1 MFSSE
6 PVSRLSMQIT
16 RQSRASRYSQRC
28 DPRNP
33 APPVTTAVLT
43 GSILRWEEL
52 AAPHYRAR
60 GRHRAAP
67 PRRPGALC
75 YPHDRPHRGSA
86 QLAGAVLG
94 CWRLTVKGKEV
105 VGVAA
110 YPGAEDGDRW
120 QVRPGWEGH
129 RLDPSADRTSHPAH
143 LRAH

>member
-43 GSILRWEEL
+43 GSILRLEEL
-52 AAPHYRAR
+52 ATPHYRAPAR
-60 GRHRAAP
+60 RRAETPGRAR
-67 PRRPGALC
+67 ALC

-86 QLAGAVLG
+86 QLAGVVLG
-94 CWRLTVKGKEV
+94 CWRLTVTRQG
-105 VGVAA
+105 G
-110 YPGAEDGDRW
+110 G
-120 QVRPGWEGH
+120 
-129 RLDPSADRTSHPAH
+129 
-143 LRAH
+143 